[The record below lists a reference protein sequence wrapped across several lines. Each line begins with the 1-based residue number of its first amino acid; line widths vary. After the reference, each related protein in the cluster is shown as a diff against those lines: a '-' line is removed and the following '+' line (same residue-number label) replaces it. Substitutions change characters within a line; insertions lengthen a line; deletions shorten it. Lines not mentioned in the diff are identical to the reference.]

1 MLGKQD
7 MHPTNCPHCGKPA
20 SPLGLMRYTQ
30 WTGYR
35 CSACHKKS
43 RFDLR
48 ATASAGGLGALI
60 GAFAQSMLHFHGAS
74 RLLAVVVLTLLFV
87 VGMSLFMTLRPV
99 EE

>member
-1 MLGKQD
+1 
-7 MHPTNCPHCGKPA
+7 
-20 SPLGLMRYTQ
+20 MRYTR

-43 RFDLR
+43 RFDGR
-48 ATASAGGLGALI
+48 ATATAGGLGAFT
-60 GAFAQSMLHFHGAS
+60 GAFVQSAFHFQGAS

-87 VGMSLFMTLRPV
+87 MGMSLFMTLRRV